1 MNEWELRMRVENY
14 GKITMRTKSKK
25 DKNTHRMKIQ
35 NKHEKEDEEQ
45 ANEWEKR
52 MRTVAWKS
60 RTKSKK

>member
-1 MNEWELRMRVENY
+1 MRVENY

-45 ANEWEKR
+45 ANE
-52 MRTVAWKS
+52 
-60 RTKSKK
+60 